1 MAQPGERA
9 VLTSRRLLVRIQPGV
24 LRTTRQDTR
33 CGWLGLALRSG
44 SYPDDLSSILRP
56 AIGLAFE
63 VGDLRV

>member
-24 LRTTRQDTR
+24 LRGRERDTH
-33 CGWLGLALRSG
+33 CGWQGLAPRSG

-56 AIGLAFE
+56 AMKTGGLRL
-63 VGDLRV
+63 VI